1 MGGQYLHRIYKDHL
15 SGYRPSSEKGAREL
29 ESIPVKVDV
38 GTGEVLS
45 ERPLYIFGPA
55 NMGALMC
62 IDDKQ
67 IGKGSYTILS
77 NPVTGKVALL
87 IESVD
92 RETLKKALARFPNLE
107 KVCHICADMSPT
119 YLKLVRE
126 AMPHAKVS
134 TDKFHVIRYAYDV
147 LADIRGQLKKQ
158 WKEQLSG
165 GRDRT
170 AKDEKLLSGLEL
182 LKRCRHLLNRSK
194 EDWSQGQAIL
204 MERLFA
210 LSPELHTAYNLVQQ
224 FKQWYCGCNIGA
236 GFLQIGQGLH
246 QWYENTEKSKV
257 ATCFEGFI
265 KMVKKH
271 EDNII
276 NYFTS
281 GLTNA
286 KAENLNG
293 KIQRFI
299 ANNYGIKNKDFA
311 MFRIATYFA

>member
-1 MGGQYLHRIYKDHL
+1 MGGQYLQRVYKDHL
-15 SGYRPSSEKGAREL
+15 SGYHPPSEKGPREL

-38 GTGEVLS
+38 DTGEVLS
-45 ERPLYIFGPA
+45 EKPLYIFEPA
-55 NMGALMC
+55 NMGLLMC

-67 IGKGSYTILS
+67 VGKGSYTILS

-92 RETLKKALARFPNLE
+92 RETLKKALARFPNLGT
-107 KVCHICADMSPT
+107 VLQICADMSPT

-134 TDKFHVIRYAYDV
+134 IDKFHVIRYAYDV
-147 LADIRGQLKKQ
+147 LADIRGQLQKQ
-158 WKEQLSG
+158 LKEQLSG

-182 LKRCRHLLNRSK
+182 LKRCRYLVNRSK
-194 EDWSQGQAIL
+194 EDWSKGQAAM
-204 MERLFA
+204 MERLF
-210 LSPELHTAYNLVQQ
+210 SMFPELTTAYTLVQQ
-224 FKQWYCGCNIGA
+224 FKQWYSSSNIGA
-236 GFLQIGQGLH
+236 GFLKIDRELH

-257 ATCFEGFI
+257 ATFFEGFI
-265 KMVKKH
+265 KMVRKH
-271 EDNII
+271 EEKIT

-299 ANNYGIKNKDFA
+299 ANNYGIKNKDFT